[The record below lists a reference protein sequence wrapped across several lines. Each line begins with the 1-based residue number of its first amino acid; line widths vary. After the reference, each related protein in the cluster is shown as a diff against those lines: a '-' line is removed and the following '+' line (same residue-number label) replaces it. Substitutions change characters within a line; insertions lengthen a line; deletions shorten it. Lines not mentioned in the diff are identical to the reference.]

1 MGSYIKKN
9 GLLYSEDLHTVL
21 GVDDTSTEFNGRVP
35 FGAHKIDDDVF
46 SDCPYESIS
55 LPDSVTELGNR
66 VFEDSKA
73 LEKVKLPSG
82 LSDLPPYLFSG
93 CSALTKV
100 TMPSA
105 VSSFPEGLFKNC
117 ESLPEI
123 PFRAGIT
130 VLPASVF
137 EGCSAL
143 KSLVIPPTV
152 KRIESR
158 AVAGCTSLESV
169 VFPAGLEYVA
179 PDAFEGCSSLR
190 NIRMDGEGSLF
201 YVGEE
206 DGCLYEAADEGDRIA
221 VRVSGLAG
229 QSLSFFKDNADEISA
244 GLAEADE
251 EEFEDDDTFS
261 AEIGASEEEADFIQ
275 ENEAP
280 AESAQ
285 AAETEAVEVVETES
299 AEAPQAA
306 AFVQTAPE
314 PVFDEKTEPE
324 QTGAAESDSDS
335 AVDSMLADIMGEEK
349 ERNAISEEVA
359 VSDTESAILSET
371 MSVMSESSQTAA
383 GGVTDSELEKLF
395 AKNEENELAT
405 HNADNPDV
413 LDSKAQILTDSVG
426 LSTIIECQPLGQLP
440 DEPELFVIAEKL
452 AKDENGKSNFS
463 AKLINCCKTFA
474 RVHDFKRIILLYGLP
489 LDNDEFAQ
497 FFKHFIMKK
506 NVILACE
513 AESPSKLSVYGR
525 QICEL
530 SRISLE
536 KEELEEQRHSAA
548 IKTKTLVKLVIRDN
562 YE

>member
-1 MGSYIKKN
+1 MSSYIKKN

-158 AVAGCTSLESV
+158 AVAGCTSLESI

-179 PDAFEGCSSLR
+179 PDAFEGCTSIH

-244 GLAEADE
+244 GLSEADE

-261 AEIGASEEEADFIQ
+261 AEIGASAEEADFIQ
-275 ENEAP
+275 ENETATAPVEAP
-280 AESAQ
+280 AAS
-285 AAETEAVEVVETES
+285 
-299 AEAPQAA
+299 
-306 AFVQTAPE
+306 FVQTAPE
-314 PVFDEKTEPE
+314 PVFDEKKEPAQE
-324 QTGAAESDSDS
+324 AASGSSSDS

-359 VSDTESAILSET
+359 VSDKETAILSET
-371 MSVMSESSQTAA
+371 MSVMSESSQAA
-383 GGVTDSELEKLF
+383 GGGVTDSELEKLF
-395 AKNEENELAT
+395 AKNEESELAT

-426 LSTIIECQPLGQLP
+426 LSTIIECQPEGELP

-452 AKDENGKSNFS
+452 AKDENGKNNFS
-463 AKLINCCKTFA
+463 AKLVNCCKTFA
-474 RVHDFKRIILLYGLP
+474 RVHDYKRIIMLYGLP

-513 AESPSKLSVYGR
+513 AESPSKLSEYGR

-548 IKTKTLVKLVIRDN
+548 IKTKTLVKLVIRDK